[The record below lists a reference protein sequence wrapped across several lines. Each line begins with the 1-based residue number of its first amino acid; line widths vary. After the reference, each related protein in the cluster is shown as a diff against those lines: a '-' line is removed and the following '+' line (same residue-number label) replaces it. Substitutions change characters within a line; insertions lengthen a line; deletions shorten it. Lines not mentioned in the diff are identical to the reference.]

1 MGLGFSQIKEL
12 EYFGVVPKSYR
23 PEGQPESTTGSPDV
37 VCDLHT

>member
-12 EYFGVVPKSYR
+12 EYFGVVPSK
-23 PEGQPESTTGSPDV
+23 GQPESTTGRPDV